1 MKSINNSQVWNR
13 LFLLLFLFFTSFG
26 NSCSSLKD
34 LASAQKPTLSLDNVR
49 VTDLSLNDIELTFD
63 LGVDNPNPV
72 GVTLASYTY
81 DFRINNTSFV
91 QGEQESG
98 TNISA
103 SDRSQLSV
111 PVSFGFNEL
120 FDTFSSLKDQDSTA
134 YTFATILNVEIPVLG
149 VVEVPVEKSGFFPV
163 VKVPKFEF
171 KGVQLD
177 NLSFTK
183 ADLIAKIGVDNP
195 NAFGINLKGMKY
207 TIDLNGLSPVS
218 GTVDQS
224 FAISE
229 KSQSELIIPLSFN
242 LSDLGMGAFRAIQ
255 QRKPLDFTLSGQAN
269 LSTTLP
275 LFKETVYDFSEKGTV
290 DIFN

>member
-1 MKSINNSQVWNR
+1 MLNKFFII
-13 LFLLLFLFFTSFG
+13 LFLFFTTFI

-34 LASAQKPTLSLDNVR
+34 LASAQKPVLSLENVR

-81 DFRINNTSFV
+81 DFKINNTSFV
-91 QGEQESG
+91 QGEQASG
-98 TNISA
+98 ASIAA
-103 SDRSQLSV
+103 SDQSQLSI
-111 PVSFGFNEL
+111 PVSFGFSEL

-134 YTFATILNVEIPVLG
+134 YTFATKLNVEIPVLG
-149 VVEVPVEKSGFFPV
+149 TVEVPVEQSGFFPV

-183 ADLIAKIGVDNP
+183 ADLVAKIGVDNP
-195 NAFGINLKGMKY
+195 NAFGINLKGMNY

-218 GTVDQS
+218 GTVNQA
-224 FAISE
+224 FTINE
-229 KSQSELIIPLSFN
+229 KSQSELVIPLSFN

-255 QRKPLDFTLSGQAN
+255 QRKPLDFTLSGRAN

-275 LFKETVYDFSEKGTV
+275 LFQETAYDFTEKGTV